1 MVYENQKYSHIAQFI
16 LYVMETRKRVQNIEK
31 NNKQILSKRL
41 ILVFNQ
47 TFINQ
52 KRCSNTPYSTFA
64 KFLGNFKLL

>member
-16 LYVMETRKRVQNIEK
+16 LYVIETRKRVQNIEK

-52 KRCSNTPYSTFA
+52 K
-64 KFLGNFKLL
+64 LLLKYTIQYICKILRQF